1 MALLNVNNLYK
12 GFSGETLFRDITFS
26 IDEKDRI
33 GIIGVNGAGKST
45 LIKMMMELEEND
57 VDPRTNLRGSISKK
71 GNLKIGYLSQ
81 NVNLNK
87 ENKVF
92 DELMGV
98 FSELKSDYERIQ
110 ELNILIATDL
120 EKFDE
125 HMEELAKL
133 SSKYE
138 QEEGYAI
145 EYKVKQVLIGLSIP
159 EEMWKIRI
167 EDLSG
172 GQQARVALGKILL
185 EEPELLILDEPTN
198 HLDLIAIE
206 WLEKFLKDYP
216 KAFVVISHDRY
227 FLDNIVNR
235 VFEIEG
241 KTLKTYK
248 GNFTDYVIQ
257 KEAFLSGAVKSFEKE
272 QDKIRKMEEF
282 VRRYKAG
289 QKCKQARGRQK
300 LLDRMEKTDNPIL
313 NIRKIKLKFE
323 TENVSV
329 DKVLTLENLGMSF
342 GEKQLF
348 KNLNLT
354 LYRGDRVG
362 IIGKNGVGKSTI
374 LRIVNGLEK
383 QKSGIVNVGERV
395 KIGYY
400 DQNHQGL
407 HMENTILEEILNNFV
422 MSDEEARTIAGGFL
436 FSADDVNKKIK
447 SLSGGEKARVAFMKL
462 ILSKPNFLI
471 LDEPT
476 NHLDIYSREILEE
489 ALEDY
494 DGTILAVSHDRY
506 FLESVVNSI
515 YEVNQS
521 GATLFKGDYESYI
534 SQRDNIKLKDET
546 AGLSYEEQKR
556 SRNKLSSLEKKYKRL
571 EDDIERLESEKIIL
585 EAAYEKAG
593 KINDVEELMKLQEK
607 INLKDLKVFET
618 MESWEEIGLEIE
630 EIKNSCKN

>member
-1 MALLNVNNLYK
+1 
-12 GFSGETLFRDITFS
+12 
-26 IDEKDRI
+26 
-33 GIIGVNGAGKST
+33 
-45 LIKMMMELEEND
+45 
-57 VDPRTNLRGSISKK
+57 
-71 GNLKIGYLSQ
+71 
-81 NVNLNK
+81 
-87 ENKVF
+87 
-92 DELMGV
+92 
-98 FSELKSDYERIQ
+98 
-110 ELNILIATDL
+110 
-120 EKFDE
+120 
-125 HMEELAKL
+125 
-133 SSKYE
+133 
-138 QEEGYAI
+138 
-145 EYKVKQVLIGLSIP
+145 
-159 EEMWKIRI
+159 
-167 EDLSG
+167 
-172 GQQARVALGKILL
+172 
-185 EEPELLILDEPTN
+185 TN

-300 LLDRMEKTDNPIL
+300 LLDRMEKTENPIL
-313 NIRKIKLKFE
+313 NVRKIKLKFE
-323 TENVSV
+323 TESVSV

-383 QKSGIVNVGERV
+383 QKSGIVSIGERV

-494 DGTILAVSHDRY
+494 DGTILVVSHDRY

-515 YEVNQS
+515 YEVDQS

-534 SQRDNIKLKDET
+534 SQRDNIKQKDET

-585 EAAYEKAG
+585 ESAYEKAG
-593 KINDVEELMKLQEK
+593 KINDVDELMKLQEK
-607 INLKDLKVFET
+607 INLKDLEIFET